1 MGCGEGGAAN
11 PARRRA
17 REAARV
23 FAAVQEALNERLPDG
38 SARVLRVMGARL
50 RSRARAQRWLACGP
64 KVRRALAALA
74 LAEVNEP
81 WVPELLATAL
91 GGGEPAV
98 RAMAAEGLERW
109 WLRWR
114 PGQQAPKELVA
125 ALAALLKDPC
135 DAVRAAAIP
144 ALACVGGDDGARAL
158 AEWFYEAPAE
168 DGAEVL
174 MALARNGYNAAAARL
189 LWRARAAEP
198 RAGYVARLGARLG
211 DAPAMGLGATLRAD
225 EAAPGR

>member
-1 MGCGEGGAAN
+1 MGWGDGGAGNSA
-11 PARRRA
+11 PRRA
-17 REAARV
+17 REAGRV
-23 FAAVQEALNERLPDG
+23 FAAVQEALDERLPDG
-38 SARVLRVMGARL
+38 SARVLKVMAARL
-50 RSRARAQRWLACGP
+50 RSRARAERWLALGP

-81 WVPELLATAL
+81 WVPEVLACAL

-125 ALAALLKDPC
+125 ALVALLKDPC

-144 ALACVGGDDGARAL
+144 ALACVGGDEGARAL
-158 AEWFYEAPAE
+158 ADWFCAAPAE

-189 LWRARAAEP
+189 LWRAQAAEP
-198 RAGYVARLGARLG
+198 RAGYVARLGVRLG
-211 DAPAMGLGATLRAD
+211 DAQATRVAATLQAD
-225 EAAPGR
+225 EAVPVE